1 MTREDEDIRL
11 LLTNAVPPLTPPPD
25 RIVKVARRVRRHRQ
39 RLIGGTALAVAV
51 VVGLGVGGAQILNH
65 APSPHTA
72 ADPAGQGRWT
82 SCVEAA
88 PEMVTRGF
96 RVPTS
101 EAAALPRLGDDFIPT
116 AVVVCEVESPPVRSE
131 WLLTERRS
139 DDATALAALVAAL
152 RLPDAPE
159 NPGFAC
165 RAILQEAP
173 WLALVDADGRWMR
186 PGIPLASCHDNLPD
200 KFRAALGAL
209 PLTTVA
215 TRPVAESDSARAGC
229 SQREVDMTSLAADP
243 EARSVALPEPFP
255 AGQQVRLCVY
265 YVPKSRQ
272 GNGEPLGEFA
282 HGTVLP
288 EDRRAAIEGALRA
301 SRPANPC
308 STRASRFAVLIPL
321 PTSEPRTFVEL
332 DGCRR
337 ITVRVA
343 PDQRTIGQGDGA
355 LIELIDNP

>member
-25 RIVKVARRVRRHRQ
+25 RVVKVARRVRRHRQ
-39 RLIGGTALAVAV
+39 RLIGSTALAVALA
-51 VVGLGVGGAQILNH
+51 VGLGVGGAQMLH
-65 APSPHTA
+65 RVPSPHTA
-72 ADPAGQGRWT
+72 ADSAGQGRWT
-82 SCVEAA
+82 SCLEAA
-88 PEMVTRGF
+88 PEMIARGF

-116 AVVVCEVESPPVRSE
+116 AVVVCGVERPPVRSE

-139 DDATALAALVAAL
+139 DDVAAVATLVAAL
-152 RLPDAPE
+152 RRPDAPQH
-159 NPGFAC
+159 PGFPC

-173 WLALVDADGRWMR
+173 WLALIDADGRWMR
-186 PGIPLASCHDNLPD
+186 PGIPLDSCHDNLPD
-200 KFRAALGAL
+200 EFRAALDAL

-215 TRPVAESDSARAGC
+215 TRAVAESDSARAGC
-229 SQREVDMTSLAADP
+229 SQREVDMTSLVADR
-243 EARSVALPEPFP
+243 EARALPEPFP

-308 STRASRFAVLIPL
+308 STRASRFALLIPL
-321 PTSEPRTFVEL
+321 TTSEPRTYVEL

-343 PDQRTIGQGDGA
+343 PDQRTIGQGDAA
-355 LIELIDNP
+355 LIELIDKP

>member
-1 MTREDEDIRL
+1 MTHEDEDIRL
-11 LLTNAVPPLTPPPD
+11 LLTSAVPPLTPPPD
-25 RIVKVARRVRRHRQ
+25 RVVEVARRVRRRRQ
-39 RLIGGTALAVAV
+39 RLIGSAALAVAV
-51 VVGLGVGGAQILNH
+51 VVGLGVGGAQILNGV
-65 APSPHTA
+65 PSPHTA
-72 ADPAGQGRWT
+72 ADSAGQGRWT

-88 PEMVTRGF
+88 PEMVARGF

-116 AVVVCEVESPPVRSE
+116 AVVVCRVERPPVRSE

-139 DDATALAALVAAL
+139 DDVAAVATLVAAL
-152 RLPDAPE
+152 RRPDAPE
-159 NPGFAC
+159 NPGLAC
-165 RAILQEAP
+165 RAVLQEAP

-186 PGIPLASCHDNLPD
+186 PGIPLDSCHDNLPD
-200 KFRAALGAL
+200 DFRAALDAL

-215 TRPVAESDSARAGC
+215 TRPVAERDSARAGC

-243 EARSVALPEPFP
+243 EARFVTLPEPFP

-272 GNGEPLGEFA
+272 GHGEPLGEFA

-288 EDRRAAIEGALRA
+288 EDQRAAIEGALRA

-321 PTSEPRTFVEL
+321 TTSEPRTYVEL

-343 PDQRTIGQGDGA
+343 PDQRTIGQGDAA
-355 LIELIDNP
+355 LIELIDKP

>member
-1 MTREDEDIRL
+1 M
-11 LLTNAVPPLTPPPD
+11 
-25 RIVKVARRVRRHRQ
+25 
-39 RLIGGTALAVAV
+39 
-51 VVGLGVGGAQILNH
+51 
-65 APSPHTA
+65 
-72 ADPAGQGRWT
+72 
-82 SCVEAA
+82 EAA